1 MLEQAKRGR
10 TGSTTGARLAGAN
23 AWGAFGALQYI
34 IYEYDN
40 LSDGGVRASES
51 PAKSVFRHVREATY
65 KVVQNRSRQCV
76 DNSLWAMVSAL

>member
-1 MLEQAKRGR
+1 M
-10 TGSTTGARLAGAN
+10 AGAN

-51 PAKSVFRHVREATY
+51 PAKSVFRHIPSSEARTKTTRTGGGEGVRRGRENKT
-65 KVVQNRSRQCV
+65 KKKT
-76 DNSLWAMVSAL
+76 

>member
-1 MLEQAKRGR
+1 M
-10 TGSTTGARLAGAN
+10 AGAN

-51 PAKSVFRHVREATY
+51 PAKSVFRQRETLLINGVILTTGAWL
-65 KVVQNRSRQCV
+65 R
-76 DNSLWAMVSAL
+76 